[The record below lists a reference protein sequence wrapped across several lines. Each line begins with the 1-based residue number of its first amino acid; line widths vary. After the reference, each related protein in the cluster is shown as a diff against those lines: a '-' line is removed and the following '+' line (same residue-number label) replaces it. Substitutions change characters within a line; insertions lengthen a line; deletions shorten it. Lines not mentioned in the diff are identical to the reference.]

1 MEYKVRF
8 VNPQKQYQDHRY
20 EFLNTIEDVFSRGDL
35 IMRRDLAEFEAKIA
49 EYVGV
54 TYAIGVNSG
63 TDALTLSMQAAD
75 LAPGDEVITPA
86 HTFMA
91 SISSIHHQG
100 ATSVLVDVGEDFN
113 MNMDLVEKAITPR
126 TKAIEPVHLN
136 GRLCDMEHL
145 MDIAK
150 RHNLVVI
157 EDAAQAIGAKM
168 QMGGGSWKMA
178 GSFGLAGCFSM
189 YPFKMLGAFGDAG
202 MVTTNDPEIAR
213 RVRLLRYNGED
224 REDRHFYYHGYTALL
239 DNVQAALLSVKFKYF
254 PQWVRR
260 RREIADQY
268 QKGLGEVREIKTP
281 HFDDSRFFD
290 VYQNYVIRAER
301 RDTLVEFLEKQG
313 VETLISW
320 QTPTYREPVMQPNN
334 INLPETEKICLE
346 VVSLPM
352 YPELEDSEVEYV
364 VGQVRAF
371 YQKS

>member
-8 VNPQKQYQDHRY
+8 VNPQKQYQDHKD
-20 EFLNTIEDVFSRGDL
+20 EFLKTVDDVFSRGDL
-35 IMRRDLAEFEAKIA
+35 IQRKDLEEFEKEFA

-54 TYAIGVNSG
+54 KYAIGVNSG
-63 TDALTLSMQAAD
+63 TDALTLSMQAAGIG
-75 LAPGDEVITPA
+75 PGDEVITVA

-91 SISSIHHQG
+91 SISCIHHQG
-100 ATSVLVDVGEDFN
+100 ATPVLMDVGEDFN
-113 MNMDLVEKAITPR
+113 MNMDLVEEAITPR

-136 GRLCDMEHL
+136 GRLCDMERL

-168 QMGGGSWKMA
+168 QIGDGSWKMT
-178 GSFGLAGCFSM
+178 GSFGVTGCFSM

-202 MVTTNDPEIAR
+202 MVTTDDSEIAR

-254 PQWVRR
+254 PQWIERR
-260 RREIADQY
+260 RAIAELY
-268 QKGLGEVREIKTP
+268 RKGLERVKETKTP

-290 VYQNYVIRAER
+290 VYQNYVIRAQR
-301 RDTLVEFLEKQG
+301 RDELAEFLESNG

-320 QTPTYREPVMQPNN
+320 KTPTYREPVMQPNALS
-334 INLPETEKICLE
+334 LPETETICKE
-346 VVSLPM
+346 VLSLPM
-352 YPELEDSEVEYV
+352 YPELEDSEVEYII
-364 VGQVRAF
+364 GQVKAF
-371 YQKS
+371 YQK